1 MSTKIY
7 TAIKAEDWEQ
17 YVGQKCEG
25 YLWWSNRQK
34 ADHYKEVPAW
44 PKGLHPFVV
53 EGAFYLKEQDLSLS
67 IRFLNGAYEVAAID
81 LGAAV
86 LVEKEEQKEGEERA
100 EEKKEDEKKKKK
112 LKLELGVPYLK
123 VGHEWKE
130 QKGKSNPVFMYEIW
144 KLEESACWVVKD
156 DFQEDPTVTIKEY
169 RPYVW
174 AFAGFKNPKNE
185 Q

>member
-44 PKGLHPFVV
+44 PEGLHPFVV

-67 IRFLNGAYEVAAID
+67 IRFLNGTYEVVAID

-86 LVEKEEQKEGEERA
+86 LVNDEQLTTGA
-100 EEKKEDEKKKKK
+100 
-112 LKLELGVPYLK
+112 PYQK
-123 VGHEWKE
+123 VGHKWRE
-130 QKGKSNPVFMYEIW
+130 QKAKNSVVQMYEIW
-144 KLEESACWVVKD
+144 KLEESACWVVKG
-156 DFQEDPTVTIKEY
+156 DFQEDTTATVKEY

-174 AFAGFKNPKNE
+174 AFAGFTKPENE

>member
-1 MSTKIY
+1 MNTKIY

-25 YLWWSNRQK
+25 YLWWANRQK

-67 IRFLNGAYEVAAID
+67 IRFLNGAYEVAAIH

-86 LVEKEEQKEGEERA
+86 LVEKE
-100 EEKKEDEKKKKK
+100 KKK

-123 VGHEWKE
+123 VEHEWKE

-144 KLEESACWVVKD
+144 KLEESACWGVKG
-156 DFQEDPTVTIKEY
+156 DFQEDTTATVKEY

-174 AFAGFKNPKNE
+174 AFAGFKKPKNE

>member
-44 PKGLHPFVV
+44 PEGLHPFVV
-53 EGAFYLKEQDLSLS
+53 EGAFYLKERDLSLS
-67 IRFLNGAYEVAAID
+67 IRFLNGVYEVTAIH

-86 LVEKEEQKEGEERA
+86 LVEKE
-100 EEKKEDEKKKKK
+100 KKK

-123 VGHEWKE
+123 VEHKWKE

-156 DFQEDPTVTIKEY
+156 DFQEDTTATVKEY

-174 AFAGFKNPKNE
+174 AFAGFTKPENK